1 MTLDASFPT
10 TPLPD
15 FAEFYRT
22 QYGQAITSLR
32 PAGRV
37 GATLLEAAQPAGDWS
52 DAATADLVICELIGK
67 SVPVSLNLGAGRITG
82 RMAPHD
88 LMIAPVAVATTVLVD
103 APHHIRVLAVPW
115 KRMCPWADSDQLRL
129 PADGD
134 FGVLHHVL
142 SHDRRLTR
150 ALDAL
155 WQQDDGVSAAGTLFS
170 DALLIE
176 VVATLVEMSTPQ
188 RTRRITGLTR
198 GDLLR
203 VDACMRARLAE
214 DIGLADLAAL
224 TGLSVAHFCRAF
236 KLSTGRSPYQALI
249 DLRMH
254 HAQELL
260 GRPALSIAE
269 VALACGYAQPAH
281 FAKLFRRS
289 FGVTPTDWRRERL
302 S

>member
-1 MTLDASFPT
+1 MSPT
-10 TPLPD
+10 AALPTEPMPSY
-15 FAEFYRT
+15 AEFYRT

-52 DAATADLVICELIGK
+52 DAATAELIIGQHLTD
-67 SVPVSLNLGAGRITG
+67 PVQASLDLGAGRFSGACVLNDFLVAPPGLASTILISASHRIRALAIPWQ
-82 RMAPHD
+82 RM
-88 LMIAPVAVATTVLVD
+88 
-103 APHHIRVLAVPW
+103 RV
-115 KRMCPWADSDQLRL
+115 WADSDQWRL
-129 PADGD
+129 PVDGD
-134 FGVLHHVL
+134 FGVLHHTL
-142 SHDRRLTR
+142 NQDGRITR

-155 WQQDDGVSAAGTLFS
+155 WRQDDGASASGSLFS

-176 VVATLVEMSTPQ
+176 VVATLVEMATPH
-188 RTRRITGLTR
+188 RTRLIAGLTR

-203 VDACMRARLAE
+203 VDACMRARLSE
-214 DIGLADLAAL
+214 DIGLSDLAAL
-224 TGLSVAHFCRAF
+224 TGLSGAHFCRAF

-281 FAKLFRRS
+281 FAKLFRRA
-289 FGVTPTDWRRERL
+289 FGLTPSEWRRQRL
-302 S
+302 R